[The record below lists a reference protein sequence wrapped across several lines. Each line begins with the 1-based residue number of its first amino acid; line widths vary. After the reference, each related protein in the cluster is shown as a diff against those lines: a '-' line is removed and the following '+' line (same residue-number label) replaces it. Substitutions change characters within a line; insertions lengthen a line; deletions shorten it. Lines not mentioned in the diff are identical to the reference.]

1 MAIAALSF
9 VGCQQSP
16 NRISDKQIVKQFNQE
31 LSRLAVAKNFVEVQT
46 GKYECN
52 SEAER
57 LQLRQLEAAGLLTY
71 KVDRYAWWE
80 KSIKNVRQAVKVKKY
95 NYWYGYYDDT
105 EYRWVKGPKYEFC
118 DHYIV
123 DVELTGRGRSIS
135 VSELPEAEKTVD
147 KDLQSQ
153 PEDVGSYAWNRK
165 DLSENWPEIKNPFV
179 EEKTDVE
186 ADAVRNATSAKK
198 NNEKKSDKPVAKDNT
213 ERRDSLVFDSYSKV
227 QTVSDIVYLKSYEVE
242 AVKARNI
249 QISLSS
255 GTPVATAEVVVKTTK
270 VTDAGRIIDEVQN
283 NERTT
288 VDVVLR
294 YYVDR
299 GWVIDRFDDIDL

>member
-1 MAIAALSF
+1 M
-9 VGCQQSP
+9 
-16 NRISDKQIVKQFNQE
+16 
-31 LSRLAVAKNFVEVQT
+31 
-46 GKYECN
+46 
-52 SEAER
+52 
-57 LQLRQLEAAGLLTY
+57 
-71 KVDRYAWWE
+71 
-80 KSIKNVRQAVKVKKY
+80 
-95 NYWYGYYDDT
+95 
-105 EYRWVKGPKYEFC
+105 
-118 DHYIV
+118 

-165 DLSENWPEIKNPFV
+165 DLNENWPEIKNPFV